1 VALYIVSSGIAALL
15 LDGKRTSHLHFKILF
30 YINEDSVAR
39 LSF

>member
-1 VALYIVSSGIAALL
+1 MALYIVSSGIAALL
-15 LDGKRTSHLHFKILF
+15 LDGERMSHLHFKILL